1 MVGRDIDPGTYQG
14 KAGTDVMNSCYWARL
29 SGLSDDMDH
38 LITNENSNGSYFVTI
53 QPTDMALKTACQL
66 TLSE

>member
-1 MVGRDIDPGTYQG
+1 
-14 KAGTDVMNSCYWARL
+14 MNSCYWARL